1 MKKRIVKTVAI
12 VSCTLC
18 MALGF
23 SGCNAET
30 AKAKFNDTFD
40 GLQRKVESVLG
51 DAVNEAIDGIVDN
64 IIGG

>member
-1 MKKRIVKTVAI
+1 
-12 VSCTLC
+12 